1 MATKK
6 KTTKTT
12 TTDEVETTNVENQEV
27 VETANTETP
36 VETPVDSS
44 EPVTEEETSVETP
57 VESETVTETPVDEA
71 PVTEE
76 TPVETPVDENPVE
89 TPVETPVDSSEPVTE
104 EESPVDSE
112 EDTEESDSSEIEN
125 RIIREEMSRTYVIR
139 YSYSSA
145 SKHFAVKKT
154 MNLNDIYGQFIKNR
168 TAYVALTNMS
178 DFNKVFNFFMS
189 HQVTY
194 NSMVIPELSKK
205 QFLTRLRTNT
215 EYAIMRWR

>member
-36 VETPVDSS
+36 VETPA
-44 EPVTEEETSVETP
+44 
-57 VESETVTETPVDEA
+57 ESETVT
-71 PVTEE
+71 
-76 TPVETPVDENPVE
+76 E
-89 TPVETPVDSSEPVTE
+89 TPVETPVDSSETVTE
-104 EESPVDSE
+104 ETPVDFE
-112 EDTEESDSSEIEN
+112 EDTEESDNSEIEN
-125 RIIREEMSRTYVIR
+125 RIIREEMSRTYVVR
-139 YSYSSA
+139 YSYSAA

-168 TAYVALTNMS
+168 TAYVALTNMN

-215 EYAIMRWR
+215 EYAVIRWR